1 VSHQVGLTV
10 MRSRKRTIVILV
22 QLLLITLSVTQLQPK
37 ETSAVPGDLATV
49 SPGKFDWY
57 LGTAE
62 DPIVHNDYPN
72 STILTNTVG
81 DLLFNITLNGPR
93 SSISIYIPPE
103 FEGLTS
109 GNTTNIW
116 TSVTNDYKFISV
128 SKMPATDAIGPNWW
142 KVTISTPFGSSI
154 PAGWHLVKIFDL
166 KAPSIAGRYFFKIFT
181 RLLGSLFE
189 TSIGSPN
196 FPTLVAKDELN
207 PAYISGRVLYGGNE
221 YYGYYYGLP
230 VNVPGKVVA
239 EGVTPQGRIVRAQA
253 YFNASANGYYTI
265 YGLALGTYNLTASA
279 AGFPPVKMSRPVSVL
294 AGQSLDRVD
303 LYVYPGAEASG
314 IVWSKCPLQPVQWGW
329 TYDIL
334 GTPRPR
340 PITIELLDIDGRLV
354 AFTSGVTAPHF
365 VNYNF
370 TLGNAIEYDG
380 HIPQDLAGYVSG
392 FSSGDY
398 LVKVYV
404 NNYVQLDTPY
414 AHVFNETKSIFVPID
429 LLKTGLFNV
438 TIHFKDSPGLQ
449 ETPTELDHY
458 LVIEAYDLYG
468 TLKGWNITWVPRG
481 STSSV
486 VEITGFLG
494 LFNFRGI
501 RDYGLYPATYMIKA
515 YMSGYMQLEIQH
527 STVAGY
533 CNVNAISFEMV
544 KGGAVN
550 VTLYSVDWQDPRI
563 LRPWLYPGRNIT
575 IYFIDQTGKDWGSTY
590 ISQPSTGTYVSFS
603 YYGTDYYALTKSPY
617 VYYLGLHDT
626 TLPTGTYQMKA
637 YTPGYL
643 PSEIT
648 SIEIAAGTVG
658 DIRMNLI
665 QGATI
670 YIIMNFKTEGL
681 LAPISMPERTPV
693 RIEVF
698 STVGELVG
706 ASIGY
711 VPPNIVQISWPAFDF
726 AKVYGLDS
734 YAGTYTITW
743 TNYFHTTDG
752 KLQRDS
758 GLPADTFFVK
768 AYVPGYEQK
777 TDVEATVSLS
787 GGATVIFD
795 MERLAH
801 VHGVV
806 RWFNMFGN
814 LSPLSWATISA
825 YNMKQITTSSLD
837 GLYDFWIHDG
847 DILVTVA
854 LYGYETQ
861 TMSIHVTLG
870 SETELNFN
878 MLSHGMPIPE
888 LDPSATP
895 LLFTVA
901 FVSLALRKI
910 VGFRLRNLLTPRRSI
925 DADQAA
931 VSLSFS

>member
-1 VSHQVGLTV
+1 
-10 MRSRKRTIVILV
+10 MRDRRRTIVILV
-22 QLLLITLSVTQLQPK
+22 QLLLITLSILQLQPK
-37 ETSAVPGDLATV
+37 ETSAVVGDLATV

-62 DPIVHNDYPN
+62 DPIVHDDYPN
-72 STILTNTVG
+72 STILTDTVG
-81 DLLFNITLNGPR
+81 DLLFNVTLNGPR
-93 SSISIYIPPE
+93 SSISIYVPPE

-116 TSVTNDYKFISV
+116 TNVTNDYKFISV
-128 SKMPATDAIGPNWW
+128 SKMPVADVIGPDWW
-142 KVTISTPFGSSI
+142 KITISTPLASGI

-181 RLLGSLFE
+181 RLLGSPFE
-189 TSIGSPN
+189 TSIGATN
-196 FPTLVAKDELN
+196 FPTLVVKDELN

-221 YYGYYYGLP
+221 YYGYHYGLP

-239 EGVTPQGRIVRAQA
+239 EGVTPQGRIVKAQA
-253 YFNASANGYYTI
+253 YFNSSANGYYTI
-265 YGLALGTYNLTASA
+265 YGVALGTYNLTASA

-294 AGQSLDRVD
+294 AGQSLDGVD
-303 LYVYPGAEASG
+303 LYVYPGAEVSG

-329 TYDIL
+329 IYDIAGKL
-334 GTPRPR
+334 RPL

-354 AFTSGVTAPHF
+354 AFTSGATAPTY

-380 HIPQDLAGYVSG
+380 HIPQDFADYVSG

-404 NNYVQLDTPY
+404 NNYIQLDTTY
-414 AHVFNETKSIFVPID
+414 VHVLNETKSIFVPID
-429 LLKTGLFNV
+429 LLKSGLFNV

-449 ETPTELDHY
+449 ETPTKLDHY
-458 LVIEAYDLYG
+458 LVIEAYDSYG
-468 TLKGWNITWVPRG
+468 TLKGWNITWVPKG
-481 STSSV
+481 STNKV

-515 YMSGYMQLEIQH
+515 YMSGYTQLEVQH
-527 STVAGY
+527 STVADC
-533 CNVNAISFEMV
+533 CNVTIISFEMV
-544 KGGAVN
+544 KGGNIN

-590 ISQPSTGTYVSFS
+590 ISQPSTGTCVSFS
-603 YYGTDYYALTKSPY
+603 YYGTDYYALTKSSY
-617 VYYLGLHDT
+617 VYYSGLHDT
-626 TLPTGTYQMKA
+626 ALPTGTYHMKA

-648 SIEIAAGTVG
+648 SVEITAGTVG

-670 YIIMNFKTEGL
+670 YVIMNFKTEGL
-681 LAPISMPERTPV
+681 FAPISMLTATPI

-698 STVGELVG
+698 NSIGELVG

-711 VPPNIVQISWPAFDF
+711 VPPNIVQISWPTFDF
-726 AKVYGLDS
+726 AKVYGLDL

-752 KLQRDS
+752 KLQKDR

-768 AYVPGYEQK
+768 AYVPGYRQNA
-777 TDVEATVSLS
+777 DVEATVSLS

-806 RWFNMFGN
+806 RWLNMFGS
-814 LSPLSWATISA
+814 LSPLSWVAISA
-825 YNMKQITTSSLD
+825 YNMKQVTTSSLD
-837 GLYDFWIHDG
+837 GLYDSWIHDG

-878 MLSHGMPIPE
+878 MLSYGMPVPE
-888 LDPSATP
+888 LDSSVTP
-895 LLFTVA
+895 LLFTVVVV
-901 FVSLALRKI
+901 FVASRKI
-910 VGFRLRNLLTPRRSI
+910 VGFLLSNRLTFRRGI
-925 DADQAA
+925 DADQI
-931 VSLSFS
+931 VMSFKSP

>member
-1 VSHQVGLTV
+1 
-10 MRSRKRTIVILV
+10 MRVRRKMIVTLV
-22 QLLLITLSVTQLQPK
+22 QFLLIILSAHQLQPK
-37 ETSAVPGDLATV
+37 ETSAVIGDLATV

-62 DPIVHNDYPN
+62 DPIVHKDYPN
-72 STILTNTVG
+72 STIITNTVG

-93 SSISIYIPPE
+93 RSISIYIPPE

-109 GNTTNIW
+109 GNTTNVW
-116 TSVTNDYKFISV
+116 TSITNDYKFVSV
-128 SKMPATDAIGPNWW
+128 SKLPVTDPIGPDWW
-142 KVTISTPFGSSI
+142 KITVSTSSSSGI
-154 PAGWHLVKIFDL
+154 PAGWHLVKIFNL

-181 RLLGSLFE
+181 CLLGSPFE
-189 TSIGSPN
+189 TSIGSAN
-196 FPTLVAKDELN
+196 FPTLVVKDELN
-207 PAYISGRVLYGGNE
+207 PAYISGHVLYGGNE
-221 YYGYYYGLP
+221 YYGYYYGSP

-239 EGVTPQGRIVRAQA
+239 EGVTPQGRVVKAQA
-253 YFNASANGYYTI
+253 YFNASATGYYTI
-265 YGLALGTYNLTASA
+265 YGLAPGTYNLTASA
-279 AGFPPVKMSRPVSVL
+279 AGFPPARMTRPVSVL

-303 LYVYPGAEASG
+303 LYVYPGPEVCG
-314 IVWSKCPLQPVQWGW
+314 IVWSKCPVQPVDWGW
-329 TYDIL
+329 IYDTA

-340 PITIELLDIDGRLV
+340 PIAIELLDINGRLV
-354 AFTSGVTAPHF
+354 AFTSGSTSPTS

-380 HIPQDLAGYVSG
+380 HIPQDPAGYVSG

-404 NNYVQLDTPY
+404 NNYLQLNTTY
-414 AHVFNETKSIFVPID
+414 VHVFNETGSIFVPID
-429 LLKTGLFNV
+429 LLRTGLFNV

-449 ETPTELDHY
+449 ETPTGRDHY
-458 LVIEAYDLYG
+458 LVIEAYDSYG

-481 STSSV
+481 STNKA
-486 VEITGFLG
+486 VEITGFLD
-494 LFNFRGI
+494 LFYLRGI

-515 YMSGYMQLEIQH
+515 YMGGYMQLELQH
-527 STVAGY
+527 ATVDG
-533 CNVNAISFEMV
+533 CCDITSISFEMV
-544 KGGAVN
+544 KGGTIN

-575 IYFIDQTGKDWGSTY
+575 INFIDQTGKDWGSTY
-590 ISQPSTGTYVSFS
+590 ISQLSTETYVSFS

-617 VYYLGLHDT
+617 IYYLGLHDT
-626 TLPTGTYQMKA
+626 ALPTGTYSMKA
-637 YTPGYL
+637 YTAGYL

-648 SIEIAAGTVG
+648 SIEITAGAVG

-681 LAPISMPERTPV
+681 LAPISTLAATPI

-698 STVGELVG
+698 NSIGELEG

-726 AKVYGLDS
+726 AKIYGLDS

-752 KLQRDS
+752 KLQKDR

-768 AYVPGYEQK
+768 AYVPGYKQRA
-777 TDVEATVSLS
+777 DVEATVSLS

-801 VHGVV
+801 IHGVV

-814 LSPLSWATISA
+814 LSPLSWAIISG
-825 YNMKQITTSSLD
+825 YNMRQITTSSLD
-837 GLYDFWIHDG
+837 GVYDFWIHDG
-847 DILVTVA
+847 DISVTVA
-854 LYGYETQ
+854 LDGYETQ
-861 TMSIHVTLG
+861 TTSVHVTLG

-878 MLSHGMPIPE
+878 IRSHGAPIPE
-888 LDPSATP
+888 LDPSLTTF
-895 LLFTVA
+895 LFTTAV
-901 FVSLALRKI
+901 VSLALRKI
-910 VGFRLRNLLTPRRSI
+910 VVSRLRNRLTFRRGI
-925 DADQAA
+925 EA
-931 VSLSFS
+931 L

>member
-1 VSHQVGLTV
+1 
-10 MRSRKRTIVILV
+10 MRARRRTIAILV
-22 QLLLITLSVTQLQPK
+22 QLLLITLSVLQLQHK
-37 ETSAVPGDLATV
+37 EASAVVGDLVTV

-72 STILTNTVG
+72 STILTNAVG
-81 DLLFNITLNGPR
+81 DLLFNVTLNGPR

-103 FEGLTS
+103 FGGLTS

-116 TSVTNDYKFISV
+116 TSVTNDYKRISV
-128 SKMPATDAIGPNWW
+128 SKMPTTDAIGPDWW
-142 KVTISTPFGSSI
+142 KITISKPLASAI

-181 RLLGSLFE
+181 RLLGSPFE
-189 TSIGSPN
+189 TSIGSTN

-207 PAYISGRVLYGGNE
+207 PAYISGRVLYGGSE

-239 EGVTPQGRIVRAQA
+239 EGVTPQGRIVKAQA

-265 YGLALGTYNLTASA
+265 YGMAPGTYNLTASA
-279 AGFPPVKMSRPVSVL
+279 AGFPPIKMSRLVSVL
-294 AGQSLDRVD
+294 AGQSLDGVD
-303 LYVYPGAEASG
+303 LYVYPGPEVSG
-314 IVWSKCPLQPVQWGW
+314 IVWSKCPIQPVEWGW
-329 TYDIL
+329 IYDIT
-334 GTPRPR
+334 GTQKPR
-340 PITIELLDIDGRLV
+340 PITIELLNIDGRLV
-354 AFTSGVTAPHF
+354 AFTSGATVPTS

-370 TLGNAIEYDG
+370 ALGNAIEYDG

-404 NNYVQLDTPY
+404 NNYIQPDATYV
-414 AHVFNETKSIFVPID
+414 HVFNETKSIFIPID
-429 LLKTGLFNV
+429 LLKSGLFNV
-438 TIHFKDSPGLQ
+438 MIHFKDSPGLQ

-458 LVIEAYDLYG
+458 LVIEAYDSYG

-481 STSSV
+481 SMNKV
-486 VEITGFLG
+486 VEVTGFLG
-494 LFNFRGI
+494 LFNFRGF

-515 YMSGYMQLEIQH
+515 YMSGYTQLEIQH
-527 STVAGY
+527 STVAGC
-533 CNVNAISFEMV
+533 CNVTSISFEMV
-544 KGGAVN
+544 KGGTIN

-617 VYYLGLHDT
+617 AYYLGLHDT
-626 TLPTGTYQMKA
+626 ALPTGTYQMKA
-637 YTPGYL
+637 YTLGYL

-648 SIEIAAGTVG
+648 SIEITAGTVG

-670 YIIMNFKTEGL
+670 YIIMNLKTEGL
-681 LAPISMPERTPV
+681 LAPISMSAATPI

-698 STVGELVG
+698 NSIGELVG
-706 ASIGY
+706 ASLGY

-726 AKVYGLDS
+726 AKIYGLDS

-752 KLQRDS
+752 KLQKDS
-758 GLPADTFFVK
+758 GLPAGTFFVK
-768 AYVPGYEQK
+768 AYVPGYKQNVH
-777 TDVEATVSLS
+777 VEATVPLS
-787 GGATVIFD
+787 GGATVTFD

-801 VHGVV
+801 VHGII

-814 LSPLSWATISA
+814 LSPLSWATVSA
-825 YNMKQITTSSLD
+825 YNMKQVTTSSLD
-837 GLYDFWIHDG
+837 GFYDFWIHDG

-878 MLSHGMPIPE
+878 MLSYGMPVPE
-888 LDPSATP
+888 LDRSVTP
-895 LLFTVA
+895 LLFIAVA
-901 FVSLALRKI
+901 ASVVLIHIA
-910 VGFRLRNLLTPRRSI
+910 GFRLKNRPTSRRNI
-925 DADQAA
+925 DADRAM
-931 VSLSFS
+931 LRFSFS

>member
-1 VSHQVGLTV
+1 MFHSVGLTV
-10 MRSRKRTIVILV
+10 MRARRRTIIILV
-22 QLLLITLSVTQLQPK
+22 QVLLITLSVLQLQPK
-37 ETSAVPGDLATV
+37 ETSAVVGDLATV

-103 FEGLTS
+103 FGGLTS

-116 TSVTNDYKFISV
+116 TTVTNDYKFISV
-128 SKMPATDAIGPNWW
+128 SKMPITDAIGPDWW
-142 KVTISTPFGSSI
+142 KITISTPLTSAI
-154 PAGWHLVKIFDL
+154 PAGWHLVKVFDL

-181 RLLGSLFE
+181 RLLGSPFE
-189 TSIGSPN
+189 PSIGSKN
-196 FPTLVAKDELN
+196 FPTLVVKDELN
-207 PAYISGRVLYGGNE
+207 PAYISGHVLYGGNE

-239 EGVTPQGRIVRAQA
+239 EGVTPQGRIVKAQA

-265 YGLALGTYNLTASA
+265 YGVALGTYNLTASA
-279 AGFPPVKMSRPVSVL
+279 AGFPPVKMSRSVSVL
-294 AGQSLDRVD
+294 AGQSLDGVD
-303 LYVYPGAEASG
+303 LYVYPGPEVSG
-314 IVWSKCPLQPVQWGW
+314 TVWSKCPIQPVQWGW
-329 TYDIL
+329 IYDMT
-334 GTPRPR
+334 GTMRPR
-340 PITIELLDIDGRLV
+340 PITIELLDIDGVLV
-354 AFTSGVTAPHF
+354 AFTSGATSPTS

-380 HIPQDLAGYVSG
+380 HIPQDFAGYVSG
-392 FSSGDY
+392 FSPGDY

-404 NNYVQLDTPY
+404 NNYIQPDTTY
-414 AHVFNETKSIFVPID
+414 VHVFNETKLIFVPID
-429 LLKTGLFNV
+429 LLKSGLFNV
-438 TIHFKDSPGLQ
+438 TIHFKDWPGLQ
-449 ETPTELDHY
+449 ETPTELDHC
-458 LVIEAYDLYG
+458 LVIEAYDSYG
-468 TLKGWNITWVPRG
+468 TLKGWNLTLVPRG
-481 STSSV
+481 STNKV

-494 LFNFRGI
+494 LYTFRGI

-515 YMSGYMQLEIQH
+515 YMSGYTQLEVQY
-527 STVAGY
+527 STVAGC
-533 CNVNAISFEMV
+533 CNVTSISFEMV
-544 KGGAVN
+544 KGGTIN

-563 LRPWLYPGRNIT
+563 LRPWLYPGKNIT

-617 VYYLGLHDT
+617 IYYAGLHDT
-626 TLPTGTYQMKA
+626 SLPTGTYQMKA

-648 SIEIAAGTVG
+648 SIEIVAGTVG

-670 YIIMNFKTEGL
+670 YVIMNFKTEGL
-681 LAPISMPERTPV
+681 LAPISTLAATPI

-698 STVGELVG
+698 NSVGELVG
-706 ASIGY
+706 ASLGY

-726 AKVYGLDS
+726 AKIYGLDL

-752 KLQRDS
+752 KLQKDN
-758 GLPADTFFVK
+758 GLPAETFFLK
-768 AYVPGYEQK
+768 AYVPGYKQNA
-777 TDVEATVSLS
+777 DVAATVSLS

-806 RWFNMFGN
+806 HWFNMFGN

-825 YNMKQITTSSLD
+825 YNMKQVTTSSLD
-837 GLYDFWIHDG
+837 GHYDFWIHDG

-878 MLSHGMPIPE
+878 MLSHGMPVPE
-888 LDPSATP
+888 LDPSAIP
-895 LLFTVA
+895 LLLTAV
-901 FVSLALRKI
+901 FVPLALRKI
-910 VGFRLRNLLTPRRSI
+910 VRFRLRNRLMSIRRV
-925 DADQAA
+925 DTDQAILR
-931 VSLSFS
+931 LSFS